1 MSQDLI
7 PIYRMHQPTF
17 VSPCI
22 LGAPCPVCALHA
34 SCQSGGKQCKPCRS
48 GEKYECER
56 ARIARPAFFLKFT
69 SALQLVYDGLATF
82 IHRNSAL
89 RLNFEEITPLR
100 GQSCR
105 IDQHLIWQYA
115 VGSRRAL
122 IAVEMGWSIRAGSL
136 PLKALHPETRA
147 ILLAE
152 AAKLAPFE
160 HSAV

>member
-7 PIYRMHQPTF
+7 PVYRMHQPAF

-22 LGAPCPVCALHA
+22 LGEPCPVCALHA
-34 SCQSGGKQCKPCRS
+34 TCRQKQCRSCRA
-48 GEKYECER
+48 GQPYECER

-69 SALQLVYDGLATF
+69 AALRLVNDGLATF
-82 IHRNSAL
+82 VHRNSAL
-89 RLNFEEITPLR
+89 RLNFDEITALR

-115 VGSRRAL
+115 VGSRRAQ
-122 IAVEMGWSIRAGSL
+122 IAVELGWSIQSGPLR
-136 PLKALHPETRA
+136 LKALHPETRA

-152 AAKLAPFE
+152 AGKLTPSE
-160 HSAV
+160 RNAV